1 MRRALFAA
9 ALTSLVALTVLAL
22 AGAAAEVARKIVLQN
37 VRVEVTERSIPPGG
51 VREPYIRPTDQVIVF
66 LNDASYDRI
75 DSTTGETVRRGRKG
89 GDVIWHSRGEF
100 APKLVN
106 RGSEPFRSLIIAIK

>member
-1 MRRALFAA
+1 MRKAL
-9 ALTSLVALTVLAL
+9 LGTVVSLVVLAALAL
-22 AGAAAEVARKIVLQN
+22 AAPEVTREIVLEN

-51 VREPYIRPTDQVIVF
+51 TREPYIRPTDQVIVF
-66 LNDASYDRI
+66 LNDASYDRV
-75 DSTTGETVRRGRKG
+75 DSATGETVRRGRKG